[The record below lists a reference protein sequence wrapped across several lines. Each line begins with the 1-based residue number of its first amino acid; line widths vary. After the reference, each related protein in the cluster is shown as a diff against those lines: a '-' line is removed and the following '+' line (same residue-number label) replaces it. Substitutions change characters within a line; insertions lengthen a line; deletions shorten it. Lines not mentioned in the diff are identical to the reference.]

1 MIEIVFS
8 DSACGSLKA
17 AQHYG
22 EGKYIGGCTGVIFSN
37 KDGSEPT
44 QEQLESAQKAAE
56 EQIRL
61 EWEASTP
68 MGGNPQDVF
77 GFHLML
83 SVGDIQK
90 GDFVGKR
97 RKAIDMLWGIYPDDP
112 SDAPLDIAT
121 ELKET
126 LNAIGERAMR
136 GEDIRIWY
144 SNQPDELC
152 GLYWFMTEL
161 KPFEVQLGTISI
173 VKLPEHEYCDNNTV
187 VSHVTWGEVSP
198 GEWYRYTALAE
209 VTTHVFRQHC
219 ATKWNAL
226 QEENAPLR
234 AVLNGKLVSVP
245 ENIYDDFILRELAAE
260 CDEFHEA
267 NLIGRVLGKYQ
278 LGIGDAWVA
287 LRIEKMIHHG
297 KLAIVSA
304 SAKDRPSYHRL
315 LRKACRN

>member
-22 EGKYIGGCTGVIFSN
+22 QGKYIGGCTGVIFSN

-44 QEQLESAQKAAE
+44 QEQMKNAQKTAE

-61 EWEASTP
+61 EWEKATP

-83 SVGDIQK
+83 SIGDIQK
-90 GDFVGKR
+90 EDFANR
-97 RKAIDMLWGIYPDDP
+97 RQKAIDTLWSIYPDDP
-112 SDAPLDIAT
+112 SDVPLDIAT

-126 LNAIGERAMR
+126 LSSILDRAMR

-144 SNQPDELC
+144 SNQPDEYC
-152 GLYWFMTEL
+152 GLYWIMSEL
-161 KPFEVQLGTISI
+161 KPFEAQLGAVYI
-173 VKLPEHEYCDNNTV
+173 VKLPEYEYRDNNAI
-187 VSHVTWGEVSP
+187 VSCTAWGEVSP
-198 GEWYRYTALAE
+198 GEWYRYMALAE
-209 VTTHVFRQHC
+209 MTTSVFRRHC
-219 ATKWNAL
+219 AEKWAAL
-226 QEENAPLR
+226 QAENAPLR
-234 AVLNGKLVSVP
+234 AVLNGKPVSVP
-245 ENIYDDFILRELAAE
+245 ENIYDNFILREIEAE

-287 LRIEKMIHHG
+287 LRIEKMIRDG
-297 KLAIVSA
+297 KLTIVSA
-304 SAKDRPSYHRL
+304 AAKDRPIYHKM
-315 LRKACRN
+315 LRKAHIK